1 MADGAELG
9 SSCEISR
16 GGSLGS
22 EDVSEL
28 GYPIG
33 RVSGEDS
40 EGLEVCATGDVS
52 NGKSSGNLG
61 GNPLGGV
68 LGSDNGL

>member
-1 MADGAELG
+1 MRYQE
-9 SSCEISR
+9 

-28 GYPIG
+28 GYSIG

-61 GNPLGGV
+61 ETTLGGI
-68 LGSDNGL
+68 LGADNGLRIWDG